1 MRHID
6 KQPKV
11 SRRAFIKAGG
21 ASLIAMQIIPGG
33 LITGKAWA
41 ATPQTLKAESYATL
55 VQMSRDLYPH
65 DRLADSYYAAAVNGL
80 DQAAAADAALRDML
94 EAGVAEFDAAA
105 QTAHGTK
112 YLDLPWERDRV
123 TLLKSSENSPFVQKV
138 RGNLVTG
145 LYNNKELWPIFGYE
159 GESASEGGYIN
170 RGFNDLNW
178 L

>member
-6 KQPKV
+6 KPNV
-11 SRRAFIKAGG
+11 SRRAFIKTGG
-21 ASLIAMQIIPGG
+21 ASLIAMQIVPGG

-41 ATPQTLKAESYATL
+41 ATPQALKAESYATL

-65 DRLADSYYAAAVNGL
+65 DRLANWYYAAAVDGL
-80 DQAAAADAALRDML
+80 DQAAVADAALRDML
-94 EAGVAEFDAAA
+94 EAGVAEFNTAA
-105 QTAHGTK
+105 QSAHSVN
-112 YLDLPWERDRV
+112 YNDLAWERDRV
-123 TLLKSSENSPFVQKV
+123 AIIKADELSPFVQKV

-145 LYNNKELWPIFGYE
+145 LYNNKELWPLFGYE
-159 GESASEGGYIN
+159 GELASKGGYIN